1 MKTKL
6 LLSLL
11 LILGLSAC
19 SGIGATPAPI
29 PTVVLDSGA
38 DSPAPASPSL
48 SGVVA
53 SGFVTPS
60 EDAALAFGMAGRIS
74 QIHVAVGET
83 VKAGD
88 LLVELENTALQI
100 ELAQAE
106 RNLKEMTSPTA
117 IAAAKLAQA
126 NANKALEDAQ
136 EKVAG
141 LGYARA
147 SETRIDNLE
156 AEIDLAEQVLSR
168 AQDAYKPVSRLP
180 DGDNRKATA
189 LYAMTNAQLHLNNL
203 LAEYNWLTG
212 KPTEIDAAITQAN
225 FETAQAA
232 AHEAQWY
239 LLALQGQELPP
250 EASGA
255 QLAALEAA
263 QNALALAQERLTA
276 SRLLA
281 PIDGEIVS
289 IELNTGEYAQPGLPV
304 VFISNVSELQVETS
318 DLSEKDVV
326 KVAAG
331 QPVSVRVDALG
342 QTISGEV
349 INISPVASTLGGD
362 VVYKTTIRLE
372 KPYPEGLRAGMSVD
386 VQFGE

>member
-19 SGIGATPAPI
+19 SGVGSTPAPI
-29 PTVVLDSGA
+29 ATVVLDSGA

-48 SGVVA
+48 GGVVA

-60 EDAALAFGMAGRIS
+60 EEAALAFGMAGRIS
-74 QIHVAVGET
+74 QIHIAVGKT

-117 IAAAKLAQA
+117 LAAAQLAQA

-136 EKVAG
+136 EKVTG

-147 SETRIDNLE
+147 SETRIDNLQ
-156 AEIDLAEQVLSR
+156 AEIDLAEQALAR

-232 AHEAQWY
+232 AREAQWY

-362 VVYKTTIRLE
+362 VVYKTTLRLE

>member
-1 MKTKL
+1 MCL
-6 LLSLL
+6 
-11 LILGLSAC
+11 
-19 SGIGATPAPI
+19 PI
-29 PTVVLDSGA
+29 VFL
-38 DSPAPASPSL
+38 
-48 SGVVA
+48 
-53 SGFVTPS
+53 
-60 EDAALAFGMAGRIS
+60 
-74 QIHVAVGET
+74 
-83 VKAGD
+83 
-88 LLVELENTALQI
+88 ELP
-100 ELAQAE
+100 
-106 RNLKEMTSPTA
+106 RS
-117 IAAAKLAQA
+117 
-126 NANKALEDAQ
+126 
-136 EKVAG
+136 
-141 LGYARA
+141 
-147 SETRIDNLE
+147 
-156 AEIDLAEQVLSR
+156 
-168 AQDAYKPVSRLP
+168 
-180 DGDNRKATA
+180 
-189 LYAMTNAQLHLNNL
+189 
-203 LAEYNWLTG
+203 
-212 KPTEIDAAITQAN
+212 
-225 FETAQAA
+225 
-232 AHEAQWY
+232 
-239 LLALQGQELPP
+239 LPP

-289 IELNTGEYAQPGLPV
+289 IELNTGEYAQPGLAV

-342 QTISGEV
+342 ETISGEV

>member
-19 SGIGATPAPI
+19 SGVGSTPASI

-38 DSPAPASPSL
+38 DSPVPASPSL

-74 QIHVAVGET
+74 QIHAAVGET

-117 IAAAKLAQA
+117 IAAAQLTQA

-136 EKVAG
+136 EKVAS

-156 AEIDLAEQVLSR
+156 AEIDLAEQVLAR
-168 AQDAYKPVSRLP
+168 AQDAYKPLSRLP

-232 AHEAQWY
+232 AREAQWY

-342 QTISGEV
+342 ETISGEV